1 MNNTLLTIED
11 LSIALNTSRGSVNVV
26 DRVNLCVGEGQ
37 AVGIVGESGS
47 GKSMT
52 AHAIMQLLPKAARVV
67 GGRIVFQGGDLLVK
81 TDKQMEEV
89 RGRQISLIFQSSRTA
104 LNPLMTVGSQIAR
117 VYRQR
122 FGLKQR
128 QAWQR
133 AVEMLD
139 SVGIQQPERRAHQFP
154 HQFSGGMAQRVMIA
168 LAIACQP
175 RLLIADEPTT
185 GLDVTTEAQILD
197 LLQELR
203 QSQGSSMLL
212 ITHNLGVVAAYCD
225 YVAVMH
231 GGHIVEFGPLRAI
244 FHHPA
249 HPYTRGLLASIPRP
263 DRPTLEMALD
273 GRAPDP
279 LSLPAE
285 GCRFIMRCPERL
297 PQCHQLVPRVE
308 FGAEHQVLCH
318 LYGDTN
324 GCAAG

>member
-1 MNNTLLTIED
+1 MNALLNIED

-26 DRVNLCVGEGQ
+26 DNVNLRVGDGQ
-37 AVGIVGESGS
+37 AVGVVGESGS

-52 AHAIMQLLPKAARVV
+52 AHAIMQLLPKAARVA
-67 GGRIVFQGGDLLVK
+67 GGRIIFQGDDLLRK

-89 RGRQISLIFQSSRTA
+89 RGKQIALIFQSSKTA

-117 VYRQR
+117 VYRRR
-122 FGLKQR
+122 FGLNKQ

-133 AVEMLD
+133 TVEMLD
-139 SVGIQQPERRAHQFP
+139 SVGIQQPERRVHQFP
-154 HQFSGGMAQRVMIA
+154 HQFSGGMAQRVMIG

-212 ITHNLGVVAAYCD
+212 ITHNLGIVAAYCD

-231 GGHIVEFGPLRAI
+231 GGHIVEFGTPRQI

-263 DRPTLEMALD
+263 DRPTLETALD

-285 GCRFIMRCPERL
+285 GCRFIMRCPQRM
-297 PQCHQLVPRVE
+297 PQCQQRVPRVE
-308 FGAEHQVLCH
+308 VGAEHHVLCH
-318 LYGDTN
+318 LYGEAN
-324 GCAAG
+324 GRAAG

>member
-1 MNNTLLTIED
+1 
-11 LSIALNTSRGSVNVV
+11 
-26 DRVNLCVGEGQ
+26 
-37 AVGIVGESGS
+37 
-47 GKSMT
+47 
-52 AHAIMQLLPKAARVV
+52 
-67 GGRIVFQGGDLLVK
+67 
-81 TDKQMEEV
+81 MEEV
-89 RGRQISLIFQSSRTA
+89 RGKQISLIFQSSKTA

-117 VYRQR
+117 VFRQR
-122 FGLKQR
+122 FGLKGR

-139 SVGIQQPERRAHQFP
+139 SVGIQQPDRRAHQFP

-203 QSQGSSMLL
+203 QAQGSSMLL

-263 DRPTLEMALD
+263 DRPTLETALD

-285 GCRFIMRCPERL
+285 GCRFIVRCRERM
-297 PQCHQLVPRVE
+297 PHCHQLVPRVE
-308 FGAEHQVLCH
+308 VGAEHHVLCH
-318 LYGDTN
+318 LYGDAH
-324 GCAAG
+324 GRAAG

>member
-1 MNNTLLTIED
+1 
-11 LSIALNTSRGSVNVV
+11 
-26 DRVNLCVGEGQ
+26 
-37 AVGIVGESGS
+37 
-47 GKSMT
+47 
-52 AHAIMQLLPKAARVV
+52 MQLLPKAARIA
-67 GGRIVFQGGDLLVK
+67 GGRILFHDDNLLLK
-81 TDKQMEEV
+81 TDRQMEEV
-89 RGRQISLIFQSSRTA
+89 RGKQISLIFQSSRTA

-122 FGLKQR
+122 FGFKGR
-128 QAWQR
+128 QAWGR
-133 AVEMLD
+133 AIEMLD

-203 QSQGSSMLL
+203 RSQGSSMLL
-212 ITHNLGVVAAYCD
+212 ITHNLGVVSAYCD

-231 GGHIVEFGPLRAI
+231 AGHIVEVGPLREI

-249 HPYTRGLLASIPRP
+249 HPYTKGLLASIPRP
-263 DRPTLEMALD
+263 DRPTLETALD

-279 LSLPAE
+279 LSLPVE
-285 GCRFIMRCPERL
+285 GCRFIMRCRERL
-297 PQCHQLVPRVE
+297 PQCDQPV
-308 FGAEHQVLCH
+308 
-318 LYGDTN
+318 
-324 GCAAG
+324 AAG

>member
-1 MNNTLLTIED
+1 
-11 LSIALNTSRGSVNVV
+11 
-26 DRVNLCVGEGQ
+26 
-37 AVGIVGESGS
+37 
-47 GKSMT
+47 
-52 AHAIMQLLPKAARVV
+52 
-67 GGRIVFQGGDLLVK
+67 
-81 TDKQMEEV
+81 
-89 RGRQISLIFQSSRTA
+89 
-104 LNPLMTVGSQIAR
+104 
-117 VYRQR
+117 
-122 FGLKQR
+122 
-128 QAWQR
+128 
-133 AVEMLD
+133 
-139 SVGIQQPERRAHQFP
+139 
-154 HQFSGGMAQRVMIA
+154 MAQRVMIA

-231 GGHIVEFGPLRAI
+231 GGQIVEFGPLRTI

-263 DRPTLEMALD
+263 DRPTLDMALD

-285 GCRFIMRCPERL
+285 GCRFIMRCPQRM
-297 PQCHQLVPRVE
+297 PHCHQLVPRVE
-308 FGAEHQVLCH
+308 VGTEHQVLCH
-318 LYGDTN
+318 LYGDAN
-324 GCAAG
+324 GRAAG